1 MGTSVALEAAVGAA
15 AAADALADAV
25 AVTADAAALVAAA
38 LLAAALVAAAL
49 VAAPAADE
57 VLEPQADS
65 ASPMPMPRASAE
77 MPATRVERGKYREF
91 IIVSLIP
98 DGSGVTVDDGRGCLV
113 AHFLSFRARPVRRD
127 GFAGVQLGQAG
138 TRLDPGARCDPRRR
152 G

>member
-15 AAADALADAV
+15 AAAAALADAV

-38 LLAAALVAAAL
+38 LLAAALVAA
-49 VAAPAADE
+49 PAADE

-65 ASPMPMPRASAE
+65 ASPMPRASAE
-77 MPATRVERGKYREF
+77 MPTTRVERGKYREF

-113 AHFLSFRARPVRRD
+113 AHFLSFRARPVRRRD

-138 TRLDPGARCDPRRR
+138 TRLDPDARCDPRRR